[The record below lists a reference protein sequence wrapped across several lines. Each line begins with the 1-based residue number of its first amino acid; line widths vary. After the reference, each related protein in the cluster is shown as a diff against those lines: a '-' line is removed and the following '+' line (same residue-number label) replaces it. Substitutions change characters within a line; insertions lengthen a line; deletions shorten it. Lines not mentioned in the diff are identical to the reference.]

1 MYIRFEELSHQFDQ
15 DNLVLN
21 HLNFED
27 ECSSLAIIGP
37 SGGGKSTLLKILGGL
52 IYPSQGNFYF
62 DHQLINFVQNHDWY
76 KKIGFVFQ
84 SNGLFPHL
92 TGVQNILLPLTEVF
106 NIPIETAKQQVYQL
120 LERFGL
126 DKDAHKYPHQ
136 LSGGQCQR
144 IAIVRAVVVNPKLLL
159 LDEPTSALDPEYTSE
174 VLDMVHELTLEGQH
188 IILVTHEMG
197 FARLACETVMFLH
210 SGKIIEYN
218 DSKKLFE
225 SPQNPLLK
233 SFLNKILEWK

>member
-1 MYIRFEELSHQFDQ
+1 MYIKFKELSHQFDQ
-15 DNLVLN
+15 DNLVLD

-27 ECSSLAIIGP
+27 ECSSMAIIGP

-52 IYPSQGNFYF
+52 IYPSQGSFYF
-62 DHQLINFVQNHDWY
+62 DHQQINFMQNNDWH

-92 TGVQNILLPLTEVF
+92 TGVQNITLPLTEVF
-106 NIPIETAKQQVYQL
+106 NIPIEKAKQQAYQL

-126 DKDAHKYPHQ
+126 DKEADKYPHQ

-144 IAIVRAVVVNPKLLL
+144 IAIIRAVVVKPQLLL

-174 VLDMVHELTLEGQH
+174 VLDMVHELTIEGQH

-197 FARLACETVMFLH
+197 FARLSCEKVMFLH
-210 SGKIIEYN
+210 GGKIVEYN
-218 DSKKLFE
+218 SSKVFFE
-225 SPQNPLLK
+225 SPQDPLLQV
-233 SFLNKILEWK
+233 FLNKILEWK